1 MTDCSRRRVDVRR
14 KDAVFDGYFRV
25 DRYALTHALH
35 DGGQSAELV
44 REVFERGHVAAL
56 LPVDPWRREVV
67 LIEQFRPGAMAAGWD
82 PWLLECVA
90 GIIEAGE
97 EPEGVA
103 VRECQEET
111 GLATDRVELL
121 CKYLTSPGACS
132 ETVHLFAGRVDA
144 SAAGGTHGLASEGED
159 IRVQPFSID
168 EALGRL
174 RDGAIVNSKTII
186 ALQWLEM
193 HMDAL
198 IARWT
203 K

>member
-1 MTDCSRRRVDVRR
+1 M
-14 KDAVFDGYFRV
+14 
-25 DRYALTHALH
+25 
-35 DGGQSAELV
+35 
-44 REVFERGHVAAL
+44 AAL

-97 EPEGVA
+97 EPGGVA

-121 CKYLTSPGACS
+121 CRYLTSPGACS

-144 SAAGGTHGLASEGED
+144 SAAGGTHGLAIEGED

-168 EALGRL
+168 EVLGRL

-203 K
+203 E